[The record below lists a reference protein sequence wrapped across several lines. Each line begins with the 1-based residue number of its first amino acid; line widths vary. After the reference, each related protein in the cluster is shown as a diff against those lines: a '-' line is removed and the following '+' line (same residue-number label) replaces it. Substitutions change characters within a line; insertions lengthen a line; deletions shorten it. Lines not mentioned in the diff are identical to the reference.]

1 MLGAADMTTTKIY
14 NFSFGS
20 IKITEQFAQFTM
32 SRSEFTYDKLEEI
45 KTYLMSNDI
54 PSFLSLQKIEETEG
68 HVVLTFHFSEHLKPI
83 AAIKQETYV
92 VKLAIAQA
100 ILLDEIVTK
109 EPFHVSL
116 HPATVF
122 YHPMSTIRYGYRAN
136 RVMPKEE
143 KYTHLQRYKALI
155 LMILTNYPYEKCLTE
170 PERLEKKANDLVRS
184 ILSAKTMEEMQALLT
199 EAYDFVAYHTVKE
212 QVLEKKKWKHRS
224 VLGVVLTAV
233 LALCAI
239 GYVKYDA
246 NDQQQLV
253 LGQLEATYEAREKKQ
268 QADAFFEQEN
278 YEKAIPLFLV
288 LGDSPKDVSKKLL
301 EKEQWQLALDTEPKM
316 LEQVIAQLYANK
328 DEKMILDLRLS
339 TDEEA
344 LTQKLAHEK
353 AIVSYDVAQMTADLP
368 FISDAETLQRMG
380 QTFIANGDM
389 AGAREVLNKTQD
401 ATLQSAIEM
410 AQIKSEIALAKEKMT
425 TIQSEDSP
433 NQADQLKV
441 QQTKI
446 DELEAKIEE
455 LKEG

>member
-1 MLGAADMTTTKIY
+1 MNLTKIY

-45 KTYLMSNDI
+45 KAYLSSNDL
-54 PSFLSLQKIEETEG
+54 PSFLSLHNIEETDG
-68 HVVLTFHFSEHLKPI
+68 HVVLTFHFTEHLKPV

-109 EPFHVSL
+109 DPFHVSL

-184 ILSAKTMEEMQALLT
+184 ILSAKTVEEMQALLT
-199 EAYDFVAYHTVKE
+199 EAYDFVAYHNVKE
-212 QVLEKKKWKHRS
+212 RVSEKKKWKNRS

-233 LALCAI
+233 LALGAI
-239 GYVKYDA
+239 GYVKHDA
-246 NDQQQLV
+246 NAQQQLA
-253 LGQLEATYEAREKKQ
+253 LSQLESTYEAKEKKQ
-268 QADAFFEQEN
+268 QADAFFEQGN
-278 YEKAIPLFLV
+278 YKEAVPLFLV
-288 LGDSPKDVSKKLL
+288 LGNSPEDVSKKLL
-301 EKEQWQLALDTEPKM
+301 EKEEWQLALDTEPKM
-316 LEQVIAQLYANK
+316 LEQVIAQLYAKK
-328 DEKMILDLRLS
+328 DEKKVLDLQI
-339 TDEEA
+339 TTKEEA

-368 FISDAETLQRMG
+368 FISDVDTLQRMG

-401 ATLQSAIEM
+401 ATLQNAIEM
-410 AQIKSEIALAKEKMT
+410 AQMKSEIALAKEKIT
-425 TIQSEDSP
+425 KIESEDSP

-446 DELEAKIEE
+446 DELEAKIKELEE
-455 LKEG
+455 G

>member
-1 MLGAADMTTTKIY
+1 
-14 NFSFGS
+14 
-20 IKITEQFAQFTM
+20 M

-54 PSFLSLQKIEETEG
+54 QSFLSLQSIEETEG
-68 HVVLTFHFSEHLKPI
+68 HVVLTFHFSEHLKPV

-122 YHPMSTIRYGYRAN
+122 YHPMSTILYGYRAN

-184 ILSAKTMEEMQALLT
+184 VLFAKTMEEMKELLT
-199 EAYDFVAYHTVKE
+199 EAYDFVAYHTVKVQVAE
-212 QVLEKKKWKHRS
+212 QRKWRNRTIFGIVLMAILS
-224 VLGVVLTAV
+224 LGTV
-233 LALCAI
+233 

-246 NDQQQLV
+246 NEQQHEA
-253 LGQLEATYEAREKKQ
+253 LGQLEATYEVRGKRQ
-268 QADAFFEQEN
+268 QADAFFEQGN
-278 YEKAIPLFLV
+278 YKEAIPLFLT
-288 LGDSPKDVSKKLL
+288 LGDSSKEVSKKLF
-301 EKEQWQLALDTEPKM
+301 EKEEWQLALNTEPKM
-316 LEQVIAQLYANK
+316 LEQVIAQLYTNN
-328 DEKMILDLRLS
+328 DEKVVLDLRLS

-368 FISDAETLQRMG
+368 FISNVETLQRMG

-401 ATLQSAIEM
+401 ATLQSAIEL
-410 AQIKSEIALAKEKMT
+410 AQINSEVAMAKEKMT
-425 TIQSEDSP
+425 TIKSKDSP

-446 DELEAKIEE
+446 EELEAKIQELEE
-455 LKEG
+455 G